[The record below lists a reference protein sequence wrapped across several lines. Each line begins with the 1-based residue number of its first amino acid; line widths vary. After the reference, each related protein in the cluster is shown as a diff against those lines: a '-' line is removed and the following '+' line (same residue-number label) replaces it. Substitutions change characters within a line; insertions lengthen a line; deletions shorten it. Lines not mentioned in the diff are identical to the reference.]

1 MKVNTWWGRGG
12 TWQPHLAKSQR
23 CSGTGTRCVAKH
35 APVRSLD
42 NHDMMHI
49 AIGFRATV
57 SIAALQDSVFN
68 WKPAVA
74 AVLSLHV
81 RADAVTR
88 EAATAVAADAAPRLR
103 C

>member
-1 MKVNTWWGRGG
+1 
-12 TWQPHLAKSQR
+12 
-23 CSGTGTRCVAKH
+23 
-35 APVRSLD
+35 
-42 NHDMMHI
+42 MMHM
-49 AIGFRATV
+49 AIGLRTTV

-68 WKPAVA
+68 WKPAE
-74 AVLSLHV
+74 SGRPFISNLHV